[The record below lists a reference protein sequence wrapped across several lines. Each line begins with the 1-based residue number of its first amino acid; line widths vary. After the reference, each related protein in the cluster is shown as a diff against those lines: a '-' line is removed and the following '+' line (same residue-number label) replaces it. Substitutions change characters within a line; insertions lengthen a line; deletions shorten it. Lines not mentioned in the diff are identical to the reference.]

1 MDNNRLK
8 KLITKKKSKSN
19 SGVVVIT
26 ILTSGSPEYIDDDG
40 KKVIGKFS
48 CKHNCAYC
56 PNEKG
61 HKGNNWI
68 DQPRSYLYSEPAVLR
83 ANENNFD
90 PILQFNSRVDTL
102 IKMGH
107 VVDKLELIVLGGTW
121 SNYHKNYKDQFIREI
136 YYAANTYYLRN
147 RYTVDVDHPYGIFW
161 NPSVDYSYAIF
172 RQTGGWS
179 HPYPDLHIAF
189 HTGIKLG
196 AHYSYNGIR
205 FYNNSDFATITAS
218 IGDGDNHMRGY
229 YDIIAYASDK
239 RLKHNIQPIEN
250 ALAKVNSLNG
260 MTYQWNELGRQHG
273 WEPDMEIREAGVF
286 AQDVQVVLPEAVRL
300 APFDND
306 KGVSKSGENFLTVK
320 YEKIVP
326 LLIEAIKEQ
335 QTQIEELKSQIS
347 YLVDNK

>member
-1 MDNNRLK
+1 MACAGEADNRFFWRSSWA
-8 KLITKKKSKSN
+8 T
-19 SGVVVIT
+19 
-26 ILTSGSPEYIDDDG
+26 
-40 KKVIGKFS
+40 
-48 CKHNCAYC
+48 
-56 PNEKG
+56 
-61 HKGNNWI
+61 
-68 DQPRSYLYSEPAVLR
+68 PRSWVEMIHSG
-83 ANENNFD
+83 N
-90 PILQFNSRVDTL
+90 I
-102 IKMGH
+102 
-107 VVDKLELIVLGGTW
+107 GGQSVSYASTAGNITAYTINQ
-121 SNYHKNYKDQFIREI
+121 SVGTGDSPSF
-136 YYAANTYYLRN
+136 YAANTYYLRN